1 MTKHI
6 SIDWLIEQLIIDGY
20 KDDNN
25 KLSEIIE
32 EAKKMYY
39 KELILALHLG
49 INERRIDEELL
60 DTFQIAGQIIKVEEF
75 ENLMFGDVDEGG
87 QDVI

>member
-1 MTKHI
+1 MGKQI

-32 EAKKMYY
+32 EAKQMYY

-49 INERRIDEELL
+49 VNERKIDDDILE
-60 DTFQIAGQIIKVEEF
+60 TFQSAGQIIRVDEF
-75 ENLMFGDVDEGG
+75 ENLIFGDENE
-87 QDVI
+87 QS

>member
-1 MTKHI
+1 MAKII

-32 EAKKMYY
+32 EAKLMYY
-39 KELILALHLG
+39 KELISALHLG
-49 INERRIDEELL
+49 VIDDDILE
-60 DTFQIAGQIIKVEEF
+60 TFQSAGQIIRVDEF
-75 ENLMFGDVDEGG
+75 ENLIFGDEKK
-87 QDVI
+87 

>member
-1 MTKHI
+1 MGKQI

-32 EAKKMYY
+32 EAKQMYY

-49 INERRIDEELL
+49 VNERKIDEDILE
-60 DTFQIAGQIIKVEEF
+60 TFQSAGQIIRVDEF
-75 ENLMFGDVDEGG
+75 ENLIFGDENE
-87 QDVI
+87 QS